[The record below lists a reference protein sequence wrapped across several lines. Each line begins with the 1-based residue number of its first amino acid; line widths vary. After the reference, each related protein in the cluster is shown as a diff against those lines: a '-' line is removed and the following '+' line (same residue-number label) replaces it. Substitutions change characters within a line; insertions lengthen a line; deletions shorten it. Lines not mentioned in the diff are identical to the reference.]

1 MREEWCGFKA
11 IFEWVRGRIRSKAL
25 RIRSRLWKD
34 CWRRMMITT
43 KRMMG
48 KMMRVLPIRDDERGR
63 ERRRKEEGRK
73 ERTRKERNEERERK
87 KEKKV
92 PNVIVLIA
100 FGSIRYDTKQ
110 KHTPKTPDTSKH
122 FKRVFSILL
131 HHPPPPTL
139 PHHHLNRKKKNH
151 SIVVVRAQEKIRHVG

>member
-34 CWRRMMITT
+34 CWPRMMITI
-43 KRMMG
+43 KIRMMG
-48 KMMRVLPIRDDERGR
+48 KMMRVLPIRDDEREGK
-63 ERRRKEEGRK
+63 KEGKKKEGK
-73 ERTRKERNEERERK
+73 NERTRKERNEERERK

-100 FGSIRYDTKQ
+100 FGSRRYDTKQ

-122 FKRVFSILL
+122 FKRVYSILL

-139 PHHHLNRKKKNH
+139 PTLPTLPHHHLQIGKK
-151 SIVVVRAQEKIRHVG
+151 EP